1 MPENIRSIAG
11 TIDPGTPQAPQIPPG
26 PVRNGHSAP
35 AFPGGVEPEP
45 STYLKYLPAIYSG
58 DGFAGR
64 FLRIF
69 ESILGPVQV
78 MVDNQPYYFDP
89 MTAPVDLLNFMEV
102 WVNLDDEADDWP
114 MPKRRALVAAI
125 AALYRMRGTMAGIK
139 RHVGIYAGGM
149 TLLQDRTSGFRLD
162 SDARLGLNTSIGED
176 RPHTFTITVAVP
188 NPRELDMETLR
199 SIIEADK
206 PVESSYILRV
216 VKLEKK
222 SSKGSGRTNR

>member
-1 MPENIRSIAG
+1 MPENIRALGG
-11 TIDPGTPQAPQIPPG
+11 TIDPGTPQIPAKVSG
-26 PVRNGHSAP
+26 NGHSAP
-35 AFPGGVEPEP
+35 AFPDGVEPDP
-45 STYLKYLPAIYSG
+45 STYLKYLPAIYSS

-114 MPKRRALVAAI
+114 LPKRRALVAAI
-125 AALYRMRGTMAGIK
+125 AALYRMRGTKEGIK

-149 TLLQDRTSGFRLD
+149 PLLQDRTNGFRLD

-188 NPRELDMETLR
+188 NPKELDMETLR

-222 SSKGSGRTNR
+222 TTKGSARKTNR

>member
-1 MPENIRSIAG
+1 MPENLTSLAG
-11 TIDPGTPQAPQIPPG
+11 TIEPSPPQIPTG
-26 PVRNGHSAP
+26 PVTNGHAAP
-35 AFPGGVEPEP
+35 AFPDGTEPEP

-69 ESILGPVQV
+69 EDILGPIQV

-89 MTAPVDLLNFMEV
+89 MTAPVALLDWMEF
-102 WVNLDDEADDWP
+102 WVDLDDEADDWP
-114 MPKRRALVAAI
+114 LPKRRALVAAI
-125 AALYRMRGTMAGIK
+125 AALYRMRGTKAGIK
-139 RHVGIYAGGM
+139 RHVGIYAGGLP
-149 TLLQDRTSGFRLD
+149 LLQDRTNGFRLD

-176 RPHTFTITVAVP
+176 RPHTFTVTVAVP
-188 NPRELDMETLR
+188 DPKELDMETLT

-216 VKLEKK
+216 VKLERRGVRDR
-222 SSKGSGRTNR
+222 GSGVRKK